1 MQRTVKSAVSL
12 RYTLLLTAV
21 DVKRCPQ
28 AKKFARGN
36 TMSDKPVSLESAP
49 EGYGDWLAQLKG
61 RIHNAQQQASLAVN
75 RELVLLY
82 WRIGRDI
89 LERQA
94 EQGWGA
100 KVVDRLAHDL

>member
-1 MQRTVKSAVSL
+1 MHSDSKKRRSFLALLFAAGDL
-12 RYTLLLTAV
+12 R
-21 DVKRCPQ
+21 RCPQ